1 MENIS
6 TYYGID
12 WAAIILGLYAVYLLG
27 NKRKIGFI
35 YFSISNA
42 LWIILGVFYMS
53 SYGMAIG
60 NLAFLLINI
69 RGYIQWHQES
79 IAKA

>member
-35 YFSISNA
+35 FLSFIFYFIKYIK
-42 LWIILGVFYMS
+42 LKKRREKILE
-53 SYGMAIG
+53 
-60 NLAFLLINI
+60 INF
-69 RGYIQWHQES
+69 
-79 IAKA
+79 